1 MRLPGR
7 RRRAQRDR
15 TPETEGEAEGTAA
28 SDASEILW
36 DEDAPLLEFPEP
48 EAVAS
53 RRRRRRGLTL
63 LLAAVAGLLVI
74 TATLHFSPLL
84 TIHEVQL
91 ERNELLTDERAQEL
105 LQPVYG
111 TPLPQVGNAQVEELL
126 AEETVVDDVIVQG
139 ELPDTLR
146 VEIVEHPP
154 VAEVHDGDEIIF
166 FNEEGERIRVFED
179 WEAPDAE
186 GYATPEISS
195 EAALQNQA
203 VFRAIVSSLG
213 ELPPE
218 ARESMDSATADS
230 IDSVSLLLEDG
241 RTIVWGSEER
251 GPEKA
256 AVLERIL
263 ASEAADFTEAE
274 TIDLSTPE
282 APVTR

>member
-146 VEIVEHPP
+146 VEIVEQPP